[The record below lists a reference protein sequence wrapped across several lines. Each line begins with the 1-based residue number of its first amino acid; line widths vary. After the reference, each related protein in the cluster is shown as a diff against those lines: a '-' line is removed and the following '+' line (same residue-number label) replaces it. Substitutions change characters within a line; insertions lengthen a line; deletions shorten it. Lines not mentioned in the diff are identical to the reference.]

1 MMVHSKPFIKLI
13 GVLLLIVRFVK
24 SSDQA
29 RVNTHMTSTLRRTLC
44 ACVCVCVCVCVGI
57 KMLSDVGGQ
66 MEASV
71 LDVQSLFFSLKKTG
85 FAP

>member
-24 SSDQA
+24 SSDQD

-44 ACVCVCVCVCVGI
+44 ACVCVCVCVGI

>member
-29 RVNTHMTSTLRRTLC
+29 RVNTHMTSTLRRSL
-44 ACVCVCVCVCVGI
+44 CVCVCVCVCVGI
-57 KMLSDVGGQ
+57 KMLADVGGQ
-66 MEASV
+66 KEASV